1 MADLS
6 SITLP
11 DNNTYTFKD
20 EVARVGLAGKQDTL
34 VSGTNIKTINSQSL
48 LGSGNIA
55 IGGSDISFEVDTTY
69 DPGVTFQKDNMM
81 FYANSSDEEGFLGMG
96 FITGPTQAEQ
106 KSAIV
111 PLKDKVEQDLA
122 TKLDKTAYATDNKYG
137 IVKTNS
143 AESVTLDS
151 DGKLNVGGRLGQMS
165 TTTGVYS
172 PKSISPAVV
181 GDGSFL
187 LTEGS
192 GTNLGNKSLAVS
204 TGKMLTCKSAAAGS
218 TTYRISNTYQ
228 NRINCAMLVAAGGV
242 VALNE
247 NEAKAGKYANVVS
260 VLINGSSFVPSSA
273 PNDSANDIVITLNK
287 TVNPSAATTQIRMY
301 PTERS
306 FSNIFVGQG
315 VGGNNAGASVIVGQ
329 GVFGESGNANSLV
342 GADIYN
348 TGNGNAVFGRQH
360 LSKKNRWLMAGTG
373 HDNGNGKSE
382 SGVAAGDWSLI
393 QSDTAFVIGN
403 GTSHTAR
410 SNLFEI
416 KTNGDVYINGTKV
429 LPLSD
434 GIVLKSPN
442 DTRWKIAVDDSGS
455 LYTTAL

>member
-1 MADLS
+1 MADKYINPTGLQAIVAWIKSKFNTKLTFSSTGRKASFTTGNSGEMVDIQNIDNDKS
-6 SITLP
+6 SIYILA
-11 DNNTYTFKD
+11 NNLQTTNYIPTVSYVDGK
-20 EVARVGLAGKQDTL
+20 LA
-34 VSGTNIKTINSQSL
+34 
-48 LGSGNIA
+48 
-55 IGGSDISFEVDTTY
+55 
-69 DPGVTFQKDNMM
+69 
-81 FYANSSDEEGFLGMG
+81 
-96 FITGPTQAEQ
+96 
-106 KSAIV
+106 
-111 PLKDKVEQDLA
+111 DKV
-122 TKLDKTAYATDNKYG
+122 DKTAYATDDTGG
-137 IVKTNS
+137 IVKTNPE
-143 AESVTLDS
+143 ESVTLDA
-151 DGKLNVGGRLGQMS
+151 DGKLNVGGRLGQMP

-172 PKSISPAVV
+172 PKTIRPAVV

-228 NRINCAMLVAAGGV
+228 NRIICAMLVAAGGV
-242 VALNE
+242 VALSE
-247 NEAKAGKYANVVS
+247 NEAKAGNYANVVS
-260 VLINGSSFVPSSA
+260 VLINGSSFVPTSA
-273 PNDSANDIVITLNK
+273 PNDSANDIVITLDK
-287 TVNPSAATTQIRMY
+287 TVNPSSATTQIRMY

-306 FSNIFVGQG
+306 FSNLFVGQG
-315 VGGNNAGASVIVGQ
+315 VGGKDAGASVIVGQ

-360 LSKKNRWLMAGTG
+360 LSKKNRWLLAGTG
-373 HDNGNGKSE
+373 HDNGSGKSE
-382 SGVAAGDWSLI
+382 SGVALGEWSLI
-393 QSDTAFVIGN
+393 QSDTAFAIGN

-416 KTNGDVYINGTKV
+416 KTNGDAYINGTKV

-442 DTRWKIAVDDSGS
+442 GTRWKIAVDDSGS

>member
-11 DNNTYTFKD
+11 DSNTYNFKD
-20 EVARVGLAGKQDTL
+20 NEAR
-34 VSGTNIKTINSQSL
+34 
-48 LGSGNIA
+48 
-55 IGGSDISFEVDTTY
+55 
-69 DPGVTFQKDNMM
+69 
-81 FYANSSDEEGFLGMG
+81 
-96 FITGPTQAEQ
+96 TQ
-106 KSAIV
+106 
-111 PLKDKVEQDLA
+111 LA
-122 TKLDKTAYATDNKYG
+122 TKVNNTDYATDNAYG

-143 AESVTLDS
+143 AEAVTLNANGQLD
-151 DGKLNVGGRLGQMS
+151 VGGRLGQMP

-242 VALNE
+242 VALSE
-247 NEAKAGKYANVVS
+247 NEAKAGNYANVVS
-260 VLINGSSFVPSSA
+260 VLVNGSSFVPSSA
-273 PNDSANDIVITLNK
+273 PNDSTNDIVITLDK
-287 TVNPSAATTQIRMY
+287 TVNPSSATTQIRMY

-306 FSNIFVGQG
+306 FSNLFVGQG
-315 VGGNNAGASVIVGQ
+315 VGGKDVGASVIVGQ

-360 LSKKNRWLMAGTG
+360 LSKKNRWLLAGTG
-373 HDNGNGKSE
+373 HDNGSGKSE
-382 SGVAAGDWSLI
+382 SGVALGEWSLI
-393 QSDTAFVIGN
+393 QSDTAFAIGN

-429 LPLSD
+429 LP
-434 GIVLKSPN
+434 
-442 DTRWKIAVDDSGS
+442 
-455 LYTTAL
+455 